1 MFMSNPNQREQILI
15 EFYKAQWKVI
25 SDLDELDWRVALI
38 FVPLVGAL
46 SFVFGIAWEFVSQQ
60 VCAYTNAFRAAS
72 LVSYL
77 ISLYG
82 LWTVAKGQVQT
93 MLKFKTLGSIEND
106 LHLSSY
112 VYGRPEDYRFQRI
125 WPVIICR
132 RFALFMVY
140 SVLGFLSLSMTFIPV
155 NQWRIFENIFSCEL
169 LRIASIQIVLV
180 IVILFLHYWDYEL
193 HLKRE
198 DNWLYRRLRLRA
210 PATESR

>member
-1 MFMSNPNQREQILI
+1 MSNPNQREQVLI

-60 VCAYTNAFRAAS
+60 VCAYTSAFQAAS

-93 MLKFKTLGSIEND
+93 LLKFKTLHGIERD
-106 LHLSSY
+106 LGFSSY
-112 VYGRPEDYRFQRI
+112 VYERPKDYRFRRI
-125 WPVIICR
+125 WEVIICR

-140 SVLGFLSLSMTFIPV
+140 FVLGFLSLSTTVTPIGKWKFPGISSWILILI
-155 NQWRIFENIFSCEL
+155 QL
-169 LRIASIQIVLV
+169 LIASLIIVV
-180 IVILFLHYWDYEL
+180 HYYDYEL
-193 HLKRE
+193 HLDPWQTK
-198 DNWLYRRLRLRA
+198 L
-210 PATESR
+210 PT